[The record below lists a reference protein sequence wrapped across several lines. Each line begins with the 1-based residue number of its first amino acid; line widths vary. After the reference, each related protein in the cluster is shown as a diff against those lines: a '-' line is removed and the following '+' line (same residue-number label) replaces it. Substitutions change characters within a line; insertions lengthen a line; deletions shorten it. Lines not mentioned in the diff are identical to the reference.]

1 MSGRDWAR
9 AERAAALLS
18 SIKELH
24 RLEAVALDHRFR
36 ARLANF
42 GNTHLAN
49 NPDNIRYLLESLS
62 SAKLRFRNFGG
73 ILALPRGRL
82 EAAASGNLSEAE
94 EARGC
99 GYGGDFPSRDNSDK
113 SIG

>member
-1 MSGRDWAR
+1 MSGRDWER

-49 NPDNIRYLLESLS
+49 NPDNIRYFLESF
-62 SAKLRFRNFGG
+62 AKLGFRNFGG